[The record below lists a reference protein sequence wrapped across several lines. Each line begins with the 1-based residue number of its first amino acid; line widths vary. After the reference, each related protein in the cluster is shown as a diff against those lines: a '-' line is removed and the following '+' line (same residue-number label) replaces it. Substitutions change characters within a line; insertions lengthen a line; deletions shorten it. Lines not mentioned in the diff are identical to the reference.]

1 MIKSLSIIIPFFNEE
16 QRIQSCFKQIA
27 KFNKKISTEFIL
39 VNDGSYDRSNFIVK
53 EFLNKNSKN
62 IKLLNLKKNMGKGH
76 ALKKGIQVAKKEW
89 ILTSDLDLSVPLNQV
104 LNWIKKNYLKKNCH
118 IYFGSRGHKK
128 SIVKA
133 KLYRVFLGKI
143 FRFIINIL
151 FKIEITDT
159 QCGYKLYQKKIA
171 KKIFKKIKMP
181 RFEHDLE
188 IVLNA
193 KKLNHSIIELP
204 VKWIHKSNSKLNI
217 FIDPIKMFLGILLL
231 KYKWK
236 TF

>member
-16 QRIQSCFKQIA
+16 KRIQSCLKKIA

-39 VNDGSYDRSNFIVK
+39 VNDGSYDRSNFTVK
-53 EFLNKNSKN
+53 EFLKKNSKN

-76 ALKKGIQVAKKEW
+76 ALKRGIQVAKKEW
-89 ILTSDLDLSVPLNQV
+89 ILTSDLDLSVPLDQV
-104 LNWIKKNYLKKNCH
+104 FNWTKKNFLKKYCY
-118 IYFGSRGHKK
+118 IYFGSRGHKE

-133 KLYRVFLGKI
+133 KLYRIFLGKI

-151 FKIEITDT
+151 FKIKITDT

-188 IVLNA
+188 IVLIA
-193 KKLNHSIIELP
+193 KKLNLSITELP

-217 FIDPIKMFLGILLL
+217 FIDPVKMFIGILFL

-236 TF
+236 AF

>member
-16 QRIQSCFKQIA
+16 QRIQSCLKRIA

-39 VNDGSYDRSNFIVK
+39 VNDGSYDKSNFIVK
-53 EFLNKNSKN
+53 EFLKKNSKN

-89 ILTSDLDLSVPLNQV
+89 ILTSDLDLSVPLDQIF
-104 LNWIKKNYLKKNCH
+104 NWTKRNYLKKNCY

-133 KLYRVFLGKI
+133 KLYRIFLGKI
-143 FRFIINIL
+143 FRFLINIL
-151 FKIEITDT
+151 FTIEITDT

-171 KKIFKKIKMP
+171 KKIFKKIKMS

-193 KKLNHSIIELP
+193 KKLNHPIIELP

-217 FIDPIKMFLGILLL
+217 IIDPIRMFLGILFL